1 MTQSKD
7 PAWDK
12 ERTAEDSTEVP
23 WKQAAGQPLNDAAP
37 EQPSACR
44 QKAHGSLARYEVL
57 ANRYQV
63 VRLIGVGGMGEVYEV
78 EDLDIHDHLALKIIR
93 IEVACNAQAA
103 SRFKQEIRLLRQ
115 INHPNVCRVFD
126 VGYHQSSLHGPQPT
140 IFFTMELLRG
150 KTLAEYLQESGPLD
164 IAEAWPL
171 LEQIVNGLEAV
182 HQAGIVHRDLKS
194 SNIILVQ
201 SGQGMRP
208 VISDFGLA
216 LASSAECPSPSA
228 PGESLVGT
236 PEYIAPEQL
245 EGVEVTPATDIYSL
259 GVVIYYMIT
268 GRYPFTGDSRRA
280 IALQRLETPPVPPRV
295 YVPDID
301 PCWEAVILRCLKA
314 DPKERYLRPTEISQA
329 LRKKNSVSIKHVEP
343 RQTSFPD
350 KKPGRAWMA
359 VLVGVLLCG
368 TLVGALLR
376 NSFRASS
383 SQVVPKSE
391 RRVAVL
397 PFTVIKNDPESQ
409 AFANGLAETMAASIS
424 QLAREHSFQVIP
436 MTELRARQI
445 TTVERAREEF
455 GTDVVVTGSLQSS
468 GRLVRVTVVLIDAAA
483 QKQLGGDTVDFARDD
498 PFALED
504 RIVANVLAMLE
515 IKPTR
520 DEEARLISHGT
531 VYPQVYSNYLKGRGY
546 LQDYEKP
553 ESIESAIEILS
564 STLNLDPGYGSAYAA
579 LGEAY
584 WLKYENLH
592 NKDLVR
598 QAREACERSVRLQ
611 PGMAEAHAC
620 LGNVYEGTGQFEKAA
635 EEFNLA
641 RELDPS
647 DASAYRGLATAYES
661 LRQPQK
667 AEDIFH
673 QAIRLMPQY
682 WGGYSQ
688 LGAFYYRQA
697 RYEEAAA
704 MFQKVIALAPDNYR
718 GYSNLGG
725 IYLSQGRY
733 SDAVPLLLRSAT
745 IQPSEDSFSNLA
757 TSYFHLR
764 QFAEASYY
772 YDQAIKLN
780 QQDYTMWGNLAS
792 AQYREPDTRTAA
804 MASYREAVLLARR
817 DLEVNPKKADVLGNL
832 ADYYSMLGERE
843 KALRCLHR
851 ALALAPNDAW
861 LKKRAGEVYN
871 QLGETDAA
879 VEWLSKAVAAGYS
892 RTLLRDTPV
901 LDNLRGDR
909 RLQKLLQQN

>member
-1 MTQSKD
+1 
-7 PAWDK
+7 
-12 ERTAEDSTEVP
+12 
-23 WKQAAGQPLNDAAP
+23 
-37 EQPSACR
+37 
-44 QKAHGSLARYEVL
+44 
-57 ANRYQV
+57 
-63 VRLIGVGGMGEVYEV
+63 
-78 EDLDIHDHLALKIIR
+78 
-93 IEVACNAQAA
+93 
-103 SRFKQEIRLLRQ
+103 
-115 INHPNVCRVFD
+115 
-126 VGYHQSSLHGPQPT
+126 
-140 IFFTMELLRG
+140 
-150 KTLAEYLQESGPLD
+150 
-164 IAEAWPL
+164 
-171 LEQIVNGLEAV
+171 
-182 HQAGIVHRDLKS
+182 
-194 SNIILVQ
+194 
-201 SGQGMRP
+201 
-208 VISDFGLA
+208 
-216 LASSAECPSPSA
+216 
-228 PGESLVGT
+228 
-236 PEYIAPEQL
+236 
-245 EGVEVTPATDIYSL
+245 
-259 GVVIYYMIT
+259 
-268 GRYPFTGDSRRA
+268 
-280 IALQRLETPPVPPRV
+280 
-295 YVPDID
+295 
-301 PCWEAVILRCLKA
+301 
-314 DPKERYLRPTEISQA
+314 
-329 LRKKNSVSIKHVEP
+329 
-343 RQTSFPD
+343 
-350 KKPGRAWMA
+350 
-359 VLVGVLLCG
+359 
-368 TLVGALLR
+368 
-376 NSFRASS
+376 
-383 SQVVPKSE
+383 
-391 RRVAVL
+391 
-397 PFTVIKNDPESQ
+397 
-409 AFANGLAETMAASIS
+409 
-424 QLAREHSFQVIP
+424 
-436 MTELRARQI
+436 
-445 TTVERAREEF
+445 
-455 GTDVVVTGSLQSS
+455 
-468 GRLVRVTVVLIDAAA
+468 VTVMLIDAAA

-498 PFALED
+498 PFALKD

-673 QAIRLMPQY
+673 QAIRLLPQY

-704 MFQKVIALAPDNYR
+704 MFQKVISLAPDNYR

-733 SDAVPLLLRSAT
+733 SDAVPLFLRSAT

-804 MASYREAVLLARR
+804 MASYREAVLLAQR

-909 RLQKLLQQN
+909 RLQKLLQKN